1 MSSEWSIGAARE
13 PCMEAERGG
22 GSLRHRAARRRKCQ
36 LSTRRIAT
44 LIASTAFALLI
55 GDTALASGVEHMFG
69 PQPQSAPA
77 WLAKQGF
84 QFMIDAANPSRAR
97 FSLGERGLTIET
109 LARAEPMLACGN
121 IHVAQPAHLTVTWG
135 VDRYPVG
142 ANWDKGVNNEA
153 IMVMVQFGQEKLS
166 GGLFLPPSPYFIGF
180 FLCEAGRR
188 DVPIAGRSYTKQGRY
203 VCVDGPPPGRQVT
216 SHIDLDKQFRRA
228 FGFAPPPVTGFA
240 IEADTTQVSSDG
252 RASAWVKAIAIRT
265 RP

>member
-1 MSSEWSIGAARE
+1 MAAI
-13 PCMEAERGG
+13 
-22 GSLRHRAARRRKCQ
+22 AA
-36 LSTRRIAT
+36 TAIAC
-44 LIASTAFALLI
+44 LTAAPAVA
-55 GDTALASGVEHMFG
+55 GGVEFVFG
-69 PQPQSAPA
+69 PQAQSAPA

-84 QFMIDAANPSRAR
+84 RLMIDAPDTSRAR
-97 FSLGERGLTIET
+97 FSLGERGLTVET
-109 LARAEPMLACGN
+109 LTRAEPMLARGD
-121 IHVAQPAHLTVTWG
+121 IHVAQPAQLTVTWG
-135 VDRYPVG
+135 VDRYPAG

-228 FGFAPPPVTGFA
+228 FGFVPPPVTGFA
-240 IEADTTQVSSDG
+240 IESDTTQVGSDG

-265 RP
+265 LR